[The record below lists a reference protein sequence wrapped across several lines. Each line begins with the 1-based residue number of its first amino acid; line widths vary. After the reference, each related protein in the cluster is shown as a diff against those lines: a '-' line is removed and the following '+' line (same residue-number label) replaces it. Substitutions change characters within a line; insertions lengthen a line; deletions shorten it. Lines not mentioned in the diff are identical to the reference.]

1 MALNQAQEAS
11 LRSREFVH
19 AHDKEGWLALF
30 AEDGVIQDPI
40 GPSHLDAAGLGHS
53 TPAQRE
59 AFYDSNIANTDIT
72 ITIHQSYGV
81 ANECA
86 NHVTLNM
93 KYDLDGKKYS
103 QEVNGV
109 FTYAV
114 NAAGKLTALRGFWEI
129 DESMKTIKPVE

>member
-1 MALNQAQEAS
+1 MALNQAQQAS
-11 LRSREFVH
+11 LQSREFVH
-19 AHDKEGWLALF
+19 AHNREGWLGLF
-30 AEDGVIQDPI
+30 AEDGIIQDPI
-40 GPSHLDAAGLGHS
+40 GPSYLDEAGLGHS

-59 AFYDSNIANTDIT
+59 AFYDNNIAKMDIK

-93 KYDLDGKKYS
+93 KYDLDGIKYS
-103 QEVNGV
+103 QEVNGI

-114 NAAGKLTALRGFWEI
+114 NEEGKLTALRGFWEI
-129 DESMKTIKPVE
+129 DESMKTIKPVQ